1 MFNASQF
8 TATQHSTA
16 EDKAKFANQFVK
28 FVQSDFRSKEFPIWF
43 YQRLSMT
50 FGHIAYYDRGG
61 FFHTFFDDQ
70 EGKLEFIDTTLGY
83 PCYGDPAW
91 TFCDVEKE
99 IQVWMIEENI
109 RQTYATRAS
118 AGQESAERLELARLQ
133 KKYGGA
139 A

>member
-50 FGHIAYYDRGG
+50 FGHIAHYDRGG

-70 EGKLEFIDTTLGY
+70 EGKLEFIDTTHNHSDIFNVFL
-83 PCYGDPAW
+83 PFDAA
-91 TFCDVEKE
+91 TIF
-99 IQVWMIEENI
+99 MI
-109 RQTYATRAS
+109 
-118 AGQESAERLELARLQ
+118 LPP
-133 KKYGGA
+133 
-139 A
+139 